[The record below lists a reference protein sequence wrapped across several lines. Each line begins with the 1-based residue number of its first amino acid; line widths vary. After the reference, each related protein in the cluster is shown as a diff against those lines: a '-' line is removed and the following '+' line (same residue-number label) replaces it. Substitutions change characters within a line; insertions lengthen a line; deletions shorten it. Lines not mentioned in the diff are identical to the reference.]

1 MCGIFGY
8 YNFKVTQ
15 DRRAILELLFTGL
28 RRLEYRGY
36 DSAGISIDSDQLVKL
51 ISAATATSAASATTE
66 AASPLKSTSY
76 DGSLPLTPV
85 GASVANSTHTPLA
98 NESPLSGLPLV
109 YPPAGNGEPGSG
121 HQFLRQ
127 KSLSSPTASAAPV
140 GATDPAV
147 VPLVIKNEGK
157 VDALVEHAYAEL
169 NAAGVDLDRKFD
181 CHVGIAHTRWATHG
195 VPSTRNSHPV
205 SSGSPDHEWL
215 VVHNGIITNW
225 KVLKDFLV
233 SSRPHF

>member
-76 DGSLPLTPV
+76 DGSLPLAPV

-147 VPLVIKNEGK
+147 VPFVIKNEGK

-225 KVLKDFLV
+225 KALKDFLV